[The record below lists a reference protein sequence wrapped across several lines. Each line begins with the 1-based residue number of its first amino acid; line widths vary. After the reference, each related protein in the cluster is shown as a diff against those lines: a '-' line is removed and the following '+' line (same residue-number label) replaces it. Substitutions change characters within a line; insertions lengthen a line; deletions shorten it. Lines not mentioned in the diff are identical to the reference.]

1 MLLTKIIPPR
11 ATEIKNAVTCFNN
24 FIEEPHTNVAERCE
38 MFIYGGRGC
47 CKSSIAAGMMLKGIK
62 ELDAWGICIRKHGR
76 DLKDSCFAQLEFTAK
91 QLGIDDELCHS
102 LSNPVQINYG
112 CRAIRFYGLD
122 NGLDW
127 LHEKTVAIPARI
139 VWIEEADQLES
150 EEEYKRLLLALPL
163 KENPI
168 VISTFNPPL
177 RKSHWINKC
186 VEENRKKS
194 PYNGKHFFEP
204 CYLDMERD
212 MLGEDFYREADMLRR
227 ENGWEYCHE
236 YLGIPLED

>member
-1 MLLTKIIPPR
+1 MLLTKLIPR
-11 ATEIKNAVTCFNN
+11 RSTEIKDAVSCFNR
-24 FIEEPHTNVAERCE
+24 FIEEPHKYPEEKCE

-47 CKSSIAAGMMLKGIK
+47 CKSSIAAGMMLKGVK
-62 ELDAWGICIRKHGR
+62 ELDSWGICIRKFGR
-76 DLKDSCFAQLEFTAK
+76 DLKDSCFSQLEFTSRM
-91 QLGIDDELCHS
+91 LGIGDYINVS

-112 CRAIRFYGLD
+112 HAVIRFYGLE

-127 LHEKTVAIPARI
+127 LKEKTMAIPARI

-150 EEEYKRLLLALPL
+150 EDEYKGLLNALPL

-177 RKSHWINKC
+177 RKSHWINKF
-186 VEENRKKS
+186 VEGNRKGS
-194 PYNGKHFFEP
+194 PYNGKHFFKP
-204 CYLDMERD
+204 CYLDMERE
-212 MLGEDFYREADMLRR
+212 MLGDSFYLTADMLRR
-227 ENGWEYCHE
+227 ENGLAYCHE